1 MLVQQYIKILKMSS
15 YKVIISGGGTGGHI
29 YPAIAIAKKILEIKK
44 DSEILFVGAKGR
56 MEMEKVPEEGF
67 EIVGLNVVGIQRSMS
82 INGILKNL
90 KFPFLLMKSLNHA
103 RKIIKDFQP
112 NIVVGVGGYASGP
125 TLRMAHKLK
134 IPTLI
139 QEQNSYAG
147 LTNKWLSKKTK
158 KICVAYENMNQF
170 FEPTKLVLTGNPVRK
185 DIENLDVK
193 LPEAKTYFK
202 VSRNEKVILV
212 LGGSLGAKSINE
224 GILNSIH
231 TIKDQ
236 PIKLLWQVGKRYFES
251 IENQLNQINIPNV
264 KALAFIKRM
273 DLAYSIADIVISRAG
288 ALSISELT
296 LAGKPSILVP
306 SPNVSE
312 DHQTK
317 NAMSLVNKS
326 AAILIEDKQT
336 DSLLR
341 TALDLLKQENQLN
354 TISKMQKKWGS
365 LMLVM
370 ILSRK
375 YLNLF
380 LNEFR

>member
-1 MLVQQYIKILKMSS
+1 MLAQQYIKILKMSS

-29 YPAIAIAKKILEIKK
+29 YPAIAIAKKILEISK

-82 INGILKNL
+82 INAILKNL
-90 KFPFLLMKSLNHA
+90 KFPFLLLKSFNHA

-125 TLRMAHKLK
+125 TLRMAHSLK

-170 FEPTKLVLTGNPVRK
+170 FEKNKLVLTGNPVRK
-185 DIENLDVK
+185 DIENLDAK
-193 LPEAKTYFK
+193 LSEAKTYFK
-202 VSRNEKVILV
+202 VFKNEKVILV

-224 GILNSIH
+224 GILNSIY

-273 DLAYSIADIVISRAG
+273 DLAYSLADIVISRAG

-326 AAILIEDKQT
+326 AAILVEDKQT

-341 TALDLLKQENQLN
+341 TAMDLLKEENQLN
-354 TISKMQKKWGS
+354 TISKNAKKMGKPNAS
-365 LMLVM
+365 EDIV
-370 ILSRK
+370 
-375 YLNLF
+375 
-380 LNEFR
+380 NEIFKLIS

>member
-15 YKVIISGGGTGGHI
+15 YKIIISGGGTGGHI
-29 YPAIAIAKKILEIKK
+29 YPAIAIAKKILEISK

-82 INGILKNL
+82 INAILKNL
-90 KFPFLLMKSLNHA
+90 KFPFLLLKSFNHA

-125 TLRMAHKLK
+125 TLRMAHSLK

-158 KICVAYENMNQF
+158 KICVAYENMNKF
-170 FEPTKLVLTGNPVRK
+170 FETNKLVLTGNPVRK
-185 DIENLDVK
+185 DIENLDAK
-193 LPEAKTYFK
+193 LLEAKTHFK
-202 VSRNEKVILV
+202 VSKNEKVILV

-224 GILNSIH
+224 GILNSID

-236 PIKLLWQVGKRYFES
+236 PIKLLWQVGKRYFDS

-273 DLAYSIADIVISRAG
+273 DLAYSLADLVISRAG

-326 AAILIEDKQT
+326 AAILVEDKDT

-354 TISKMQKKWGS
+354 TISKNAKKMGKPNAS
-365 LMLVM
+365 EDIV
-370 ILSRK
+370 
-375 YLNLF
+375 
-380 LNEFR
+380 NEIFKLIS

>member
-125 TLRMAHKLK
+125 TLRMAHRLK

-185 DIENLDVK
+185 DIENLDAK
-193 LPEAKTYFK
+193 LSEAKTYFK
-202 VSRNEKVILV
+202 VSKNEKVILV

-231 TIKDQ
+231 TIKDK

-326 AAILIEDKQT
+326 AAILVEDKQT

-354 TISKMQKKWGS
+354 TISKNAKKMGKPNAS
-365 LMLVM
+365 DDIVKEIFKL
-370 ILSRK
+370 IS
-375 YLNLF
+375 
-380 LNEFR
+380 

>member
-1 MLVQQYIKILKMSS
+1 MLAQQYIKILKMSS

-29 YPAIAIAKKILEIKK
+29 YPAIAIAKKILEISK

-82 INGILKNL
+82 INAFLKNL
-90 KFPFLLMKSLNHA
+90 KFPFLLLKSFNHA

-125 TLRMAHKLK
+125 TLRMAHSLK

-170 FEPTKLVLTGNPVRK
+170 FEKNKLVLTGNPVRK
-185 DIENLDVK
+185 DIKNLDAK
-193 LPEAKTYFK
+193 LSEAKTYFK
-202 VSRNEKVILV
+202 VFKNEKVILV

-224 GILNSIH
+224 GILNSIY

-273 DLAYSIADIVISRAG
+273 DLAYSLADIVISRAG

-326 AAILIEDKQT
+326 AAILVEDKQT

-341 TALDLLKQENQLN
+341 TAMDLLKEENQLN
-354 TISKMQKKWGS
+354 TISKNAKKMGKPNAS
-365 LMLVM
+365 EDIV
-370 ILSRK
+370 
-375 YLNLF
+375 
-380 LNEFR
+380 NEIFKLIS

>member
-1 MLVQQYIKILKMSS
+1 MLAQQYIKILKMSS

-125 TLRMAHKLK
+125 TLRMAHRLK

-185 DIENLDVK
+185 DIENLDTK
-193 LPEAKTYFK
+193 LSEAKTYFK
-202 VSRNEKVILV
+202 VSKNEKVILV

-326 AAILIEDKQT
+326 AAILVEDKQT

-354 TISKMQKKWGS
+354 TISKNAKKMGKPNAS
-365 LMLVM
+365 DDIVKEIFKL
-370 ILSRK
+370 IS
-375 YLNLF
+375 
-380 LNEFR
+380 